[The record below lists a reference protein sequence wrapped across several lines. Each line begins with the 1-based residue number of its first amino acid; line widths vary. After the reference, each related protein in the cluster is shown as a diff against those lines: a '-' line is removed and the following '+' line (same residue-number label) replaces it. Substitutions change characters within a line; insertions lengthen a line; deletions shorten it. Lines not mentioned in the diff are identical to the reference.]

1 MFKLERVQISGFKS
15 FYDKVD
21 LAFPGSVT
29 AVVGPNGCGKS
40 NISDAVSWAL
50 GEQSAKTLRG
60 EKMDDVIFN
69 GSSKRRPL
77 GMAEVI
83 LTLSTRRRRSGSGL
97 LPNDAG
103 APGNG
108 NGNGHGAEA
117 LGASVNSTAP
127 ADSPDASRAE
137 DEPETLRIGRRVYRE
152 GTGEYF
158 LNDKQV
164 RLKDI
169 QDRLLGTG
177 LGVRAYSVIE
187 QGRIDQVLSTKPQDR
202 RRLIE
207 EASGITRY
215 KMKKRLAESKLE
227 ETRGNLLRIS
237 DIISEIERNVASLKR
252 QASRA
257 ARYQEQSQSLKRK
270 KAALARTRHDVLLE
284 AVAEAGRVRDARRD
298 REAAA
303 AAALGRAESELA
315 SARFAASELQSERDR
330 LRDAVTALENAL
342 QRDDSLL
349 DANRRA
355 AADLA
360 DRRLSLEREGRDVA
374 TEQARSEQEQVEL
387 EDRLDRA
394 VAEARARSLAREEAD
409 AKASAAAADFAALE
423 TSLEAARE
431 AALIAASDR
440 VAARNARHE
449 VDLEASR
456 VAASLSRLNEAHAR
470 TAALL
475 ALRQSELQ
483 EARDEERRLGTQAA
497 AARAET
503 EAWEAELARLAGAL
517 AEAEVARESAREG
530 LSVSEHRLGA
540 LKEIWQ
546 SRQGNL
552 QSVRGALAAA
562 GIAES
567 GALAE
572 RLRPAPGWEEAVD
585 LLLHDDLEAVLSSGN
600 AADAVAAS
608 RGLASASFVR
618 ADWTGGAD
626 QGAAPGSRGG
636 WEVALDNHADLS
648 PAEKAALPPV
658 SFVDD
663 LATALSLAPA
673 FPSST
678 FVTRGRELVRGS
690 LVRVVHTPP
699 EASGLFALKRDID
712 RLESDSQRARESVAA
727 LDRALDD
734 LRRSRHDCEAGM
746 PARREREREASAL
759 LSAYVARFEER
770 RSEGARL
777 EVERQ
782 TLEAEATTLGRELE
796 RLGTGRAALEGDERT
811 HAEKETAIRDQ
822 AERLAAALPEARSF
836 TTAAAEELAHR
847 RTEAEVAAERR
858 RSLEAAREKLIETRG
873 ALDRRVG
880 DAYEEGRRLSAR
892 AEELAREEAEA
903 RTRQAENLGAREA
916 RFSEL
921 QAASTAAGEAGDRVI
936 AAEEGTKTE
945 RAALDTAREGRFE
958 SEVAETRVRADL
970 DHLIAQATEEFGAAP
985 STLEAPEDRSPVALA
1000 ALEEEVSAL
1009 AASIER
1015 LGPVNVLALE
1025 EHRESSERL
1034 VFLTTQRD
1042 DLLRSI
1048 AGLQDSI
1055 RKINATSSERF
1066 RHAFAS
1072 INENFKAM
1080 FTRLFQGGTAEMRL
1094 LDDNDLL
1101 ESGVEI
1107 VAQPP
1112 GKRNQSILLL
1122 SGGEKALTA
1131 IALLMAIFRYKPSPF
1146 CILDEVDAPL
1156 DEANI
1161 DRFTKLLR
1169 DMTEDTQFIAITH
1182 NKRTMETAD
1191 VMYGVTMEEPGC
1203 SKIVSVRFD

>member
-1 MFKLERVQISGFKS
+1 MFKLERVEISGFKS

-60 EKMDDVIFN
+60 ERMDDVIFN

-83 LTLSTRRRRSGSGL
+83 LTLSTRRRTGGL
-97 LPNDAG
+97 GG
-103 APGNG
+103 ARPVRDGNGHG
-108 NGNGHGAEA
+108 NGNGHSGESGEAGPEGAD
-117 LGASVNSTAP
+117 AP
-127 ADSPDASRAE
+127 ESE
-137 DEPETLRIGRRVYRE
+137 MLRIGRRVYRE

-215 KMKKRLAESKLE
+215 KLKKRLAETKLE

-237 DIISEIERNVASLKR
+237 DIISEIDRNVASLKR

-257 ARYQEQSQSLKRK
+257 ARYQEQSVTWKHK
-270 KAALARTRHDVLLE
+270 KAALARTRHDVLLASVEE
-284 AVAEAGRVRDARRD
+284 AVRLRDACRD
-298 REAAA
+298 RESQA

-315 SARFAASELQSERDR
+315 TARLSAVEFQSERDR
-330 LRDAVTALENAL
+330 LRDTVTALENAI
-342 QRDDSLL
+342 QRDDALL
-349 DANRRA
+349 EANRRA

-360 DRRLSLEREGRDVA
+360 DRRASLEREGRDVA
-374 TEQARSEQEQVEL
+374 TEQARSDGELAEL
-387 EDRLDRA
+387 EERLERA

-409 AKASAAAADFAALE
+409 AKAAAAATEFAAIE
-423 TSLEAARE
+423 TALDAARE
-431 AALIAASDR
+431 DALVAAGNRI
-440 VAARNARHE
+440 AARNARHE

-456 VAASLSRLNEAHAR
+456 IAASLSRLNEAHAR
-470 TAALL
+470 TSAELS
-475 ALRQSELQ
+475 LRQSELEQ
-483 EARDEERRLGTQAA
+483 SREEERRLAAGAA

-503 EAWEAELARLAGAL
+503 EAWEAELSRLAGAL
-517 AEAEVARESAREG
+517 AEAEVARESAREI

-552 QSVRGALAAA
+552 QAVRGALAVA
-562 GIAES
+562 GIPEAGS
-567 GALAE
+567 LAD
-572 RLRPAPGWEEAVD
+572 RLRPASGWEEAVD
-585 LLLHDDLEAVLSSGN
+585 LLLGDDIEAVLSSGDP
-600 AADAVAAS
+600 ADAVAAS

-618 ADWTGGAD
+618 SDWTGD
-626 QGAAPGSRGG
+626 GAAASPAAGARGG
-636 WEVALDNHADLS
+636 WEVALENFESLS
-648 PAEKAALPPV
+648 AAERAALPPV
-658 SFVDD
+658 SFVDT
-663 LATALSLAPA
+663 LPTALALAPS
-673 FPSST
+673 FPAKT
-678 FVTRGRELVRGS
+678 FVTRARELVRGS

-699 EASGLFALKRDID
+699 EAAGLFALKRDID
-712 RLESDSQRARESVAA
+712 RLDADSSRGRESVAA
-727 LDRALDD
+727 LDRSLED
-734 LRRSRHDCEAGM
+734 LRRSRHESEAGM
-746 PARREREREASAL
+746 PGRREREREASAR
-759 LSAYVARFEER
+759 LSGFVARFEER
-770 RSEGARL
+770 RAEGDRL
-777 EVERQ
+777 GKERE
-782 TLEAEATTLGRELE
+782 TLEAEAAA
-796 RLGTGRAALEGDERT
+796 LGTDLARLAAGRAALEADERT
-811 HAEKETAIRDQ
+811 HAEREASIRDRS
-822 AERLAAALPEARSF
+822 EKLATALPEARSF
-836 TTAAAEELAHR
+836 AAAAAEELAHR

-858 RSLEAAREKLIETRG
+858 RSLETAREKLVEMRG

-880 DAYEEGRRLSAR
+880 DAFEETRRLSAR
-892 AEELAREEAEA
+892 AEELSREEAEA
-903 RTRQAENLGAREA
+903 RARQAANLGLREARADELQGATAAAAEAALRVTAAEEATKLERASLDAAREA
-916 RFSEL
+916 
-921 QAASTAAGEAGDRVI
+921 
-936 AAEEGTKTE
+936 
-945 RAALDTAREGRFE
+945 RFE

-970 DHLIAQATEEFGAAP
+970 DHLIAQATEEFGAPP
-985 STLEAPEDRSPVALA
+985 SGLEAPEDRSEEALA
-1000 ALEEEVSAL
+1000 SLEAEVAAL
-1009 AASIER
+1009 AASLER
-1015 LGPVNVLALE
+1015 LGPVNVLALQ

-1034 VFLTTQRD
+1034 TFLTAQRD
-1042 DLLRSI
+1042 DLFRSI
-1048 AGLQDSI
+1048 AELQDSI

-1066 RHAFAS
+1066 RHAFES
-1072 INENFKAM
+1072 VNENFKAM
-1080 FTRLFQGGTAEMRL
+1080 FTRLFQGGSAEMRL
-1094 LDDNDLL
+1094 LDENDML

-1112 GKRNQSILLL
+1112 GKRNQSIQLL